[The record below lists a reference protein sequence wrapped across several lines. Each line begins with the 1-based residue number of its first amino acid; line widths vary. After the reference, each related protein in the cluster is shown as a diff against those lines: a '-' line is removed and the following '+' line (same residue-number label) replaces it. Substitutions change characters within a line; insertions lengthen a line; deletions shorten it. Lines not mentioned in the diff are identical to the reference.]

1 MRSVDHATLPV
12 GFPRIWNF
20 VWKQRN
26 GAKKMRHKNSMFSL
40 PDDPNRPR
48 FVPAAEPLL
57 LVDSGEPSSRRSSTS
72 RVPVIPSIE
81 SPDLKTPEDEDIQ
94 DVGLIKS
101 VRSYPPGVFFM
112 LGNEFCERFSF
123 YGMRAVLTL
132 YLIHEYQLAD
142 STASLL
148 YHLFISLAYFSPL
161 FGSVVADNYFGRF
174 KVILWVSVIY
184 VIGHML
190 LSAGALP
197 YFSDLTRALLDVGGL
212 ALIALGTGGI
222 KPCVSAFAADQFEES
237 QVQERTQFFSFFYF
251 SINAGSLVAIIVTPL
266 LRARL
271 QCFGSD
277 YCFPLA
283 FGVPGVLMAIAFFTF
298 IAGYKYYKIK
308 PAEKGN
314 ILWKVISCIWTAL
327 RKKLRAV
334 MRREQSDKHWL
345 QYASPEHDENLING
359 VKSLVAVSLLF
370 VPVVFFWA
378 LFDQQGSTWVIQA
391 RRMDGRVGP
400 FTILPDQMNTFNPL
414 MILFMVPIFEA
425 FIYPCLHKVV
435 VITPLRKMAMG
446 GVLAALSFVIAGIL
460 QIKVNSSMES
470 MPLSGQAFV
479 YRLGNSVDTLVSQ
492 NGLILAPGKN
502 AWPEG
507 IYDFQIENRSFSLEL
522 HGGKSYVAG
531 ISIIDDKLL
540 VNTFEYKCEK
550 VENGRTRIYLL
561 TTENS
566 KLIGHKFYILDSAM
580 NVNQETVIRPGQ
592 SVDIV
597 PNIVSYPQYTL
608 AYGNC
613 NEALQCDHEIK
624 INATVGSAHV
634 IDVDQGG
641 LRTMIVR
648 PNSVSVLWQL
658 PQYMVMTWG
667 EILFSV
673 TGLEFS
679 YSQASPSMKSVL
691 QAIWLMT
698 TFFGNVIDMSISGSH
713 LIREPE
719 IEFFV
724 YAFLMLVVIGV
735 FVLIAMN
742 YTYVEDDL
750 EMTDSQ
756 QKPADTYLK
765 PDDNA
770 AF

>member
-1 MRSVDHATLPV
+1 
-12 GFPRIWNF
+12 
-20 VWKQRN
+20 
-26 GAKKMRHKNSMFSL
+26 MRHKNSMFSL
-40 PDDPNRPR
+40 PDDASVRPK

-57 LVDSGEPSSRRSSTS
+57 LVDSGEPSSRRSSTA
-72 RVPVIPSIE
+72 RIPNLAE
-81 SPDLKTPEDEDIQ
+81 NPETRAVEVAEVK
-94 DVGLIKS
+94 DVGLLKS
-101 VRSYPPGVFFM
+101 VMSYPPGVFFM

-123 YGMRAVLTL
+123 YGMRAILML

-148 YHLFISLAYFSPL
+148 YHLFISLSYFAPL
-161 FGSVVADNYFGRF
+161 FGSIVADNYFGRF

-184 VIGHML
+184 VIGHLL

-197 YFSDLTRALLDVGGL
+197 YFDDLTRALLDIFGL

-222 KPCVSAFAADQFEES
+222 KPCVSAFAADQFEEG

-266 LRARL
+266 LRARI
-271 QCFGSD
+271 QCFGSE

-314 ILWKVISCIWTAL
+314 ILWKVVSCIWTAL
-327 RKKLRAV
+327 RKKFRAV
-334 MRREQSDKHWL
+334 LRRERIDKHWL
-345 QYASPEHDENLING
+345 QYAVPEHDENLING
-359 VKSLVAVSLLF
+359 VKSLVAVSVLF

-378 LFDQQGSTWVIQA
+378 LFDQLGSTWVIQA

-414 MILFMVPIFEA
+414 MILFMVPVFEA

-446 GVLAALSFVIAGIL
+446 GVLAALSFVIAGLL
-460 QIKVNSSMES
+460 QIKVNSSMEPV
-470 MPLSGQAFV
+470 PLTHQSFV
-479 YRLGNSVDTLVSQ
+479 YRLGDSVDTIVSH
-492 NGLILAPGKN
+492 NGLILEPGKN
-502 AWPEG
+502 IWPHG
-507 IYDFQIENRSFSLEL
+507 KYGFQVGNQSFGLDL
-522 HGGKSYVAG
+522 YGGKAYVAG
-531 ISIIDDKLL
+531 ISNVKNKVS
-540 VNTFEYKCEK
+540 VNVFEYKCEK
-550 VENGRTRIYLL
+550 VENGRTRIYIL
-561 TTENS
+561 TTDDS
-566 KLIGHKFYILDSAM
+566 PLIGQSLYILDSSLA
-580 NVNQETVIRPGQ
+580 VNQHTTIKPGQ

-597 PNIVSYPQYTL
+597 PNIYSYPQYTIV
-608 AYGNC
+608 YGNC
-613 NEALQCDHEIK
+613 NEDHQCEHEIK

-634 IDVDQGG
+634 VDLDQEG

-658 PQYMVMTWG
+658 PQYLVMTWG

-724 YAFLMLVVIGV
+724 YAFLMLVVIGI

-742 YTYVEDDL
+742 YTYVEDDVEL
-750 EMTDSQ
+750 NDGPSN
-756 QKPADTYLK
+756 KK
-765 PDDNA
+765 KHDDND